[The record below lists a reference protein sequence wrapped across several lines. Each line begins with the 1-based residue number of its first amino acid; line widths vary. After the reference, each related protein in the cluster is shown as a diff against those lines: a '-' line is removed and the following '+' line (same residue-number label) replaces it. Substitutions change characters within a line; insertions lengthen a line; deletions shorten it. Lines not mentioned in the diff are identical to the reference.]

1 MNKNF
6 DKIYCSSSNCCRCC
20 FYMKFILDKFLT
32 TFINFL
38 FGYTEY
44 VIIKIN
50 ANKITVFLRKRKY
63 SNRPNKIIKENKI
76 LET

>member
-1 MNKNF
+1 
-6 DKIYCSSSNCCRCC
+6 
-20 FYMKFILDKFLT
+20 MKFILDKFLT